1 MMRTFFLSLNFLVS
15 AWNISFAQEI
25 KLPLERKNGKLH
37 SQWTINN
44 TIEAEVFLET
54 GFPKIVISENFA
66 KKHLSNLVKM
76 TEAPVN
82 TYIAL
87 WDTPNQ
93 RYNVSYHIND
103 TLIVNGEK
111 LKIDAL
117 VTDFTA
123 RKSWENFDIIFPLF
137 DLSSKIELNIK
148 ENYMKINH
156 VSEFPSTEIIVYEAK
171 RDNQTKGLYI
181 TTTLTIYDTHN
192 ETEELSGNF
201 LFDLGTG
208 NTFFLNK
215 NLSEVSAFVAQSD
228 RMQLKDTT
236 RFQPNH
242 KAELSIIIPERIV
255 FDKIEIKETFIAA
268 MKLFTSNSSNKYVGM
283 IGTSFFTHFI
293 VIFDF
298 DNNKLYLKPNSY
310 NVKIIE

>member
-1 MMRTFFLSLNFLVS
+1 MRIFFLILYFLITVWS
-15 AWNISFAQEI
+15 ISFAQEM
-25 KLPLERKNGKLH
+25 KFPLERKNGKLL

-66 KKHLSNLVKM
+66 KKHLYHLVKM

-87 WDTPNQ
+87 WDSPNQ
-93 RYNVSYHIND
+93 RYKVSYHIND

-117 VTDFTA
+117 VTDFAA
-123 RKSWENFDIIFPLF
+123 RKSWENCDIIFPLF

-156 VSEFPSTEIIVYEAK
+156 ESEFLSTGIIVYEAK
-171 RDNQTKGLYI
+171 RDNRTKGLYI
-181 TTTLTIYDTHN
+181 TTTLKIFDTYN
-192 ETEELSGNF
+192 KSEELSGNF
-201 LFDLGTG
+201 LFDLGAG

-215 NLSEVSAFVAQSD
+215 NLSEVSTFVAQSD

-242 KAELSIIIPERIV
+242 KAELSIIIPDRII

-268 MKLFTSNSSNKYVGM
+268 MKLFASNSSNKYVGV

-298 DNNKLYLKPNSY
+298 DNNKLYLKPNSD
-310 NVKIIE
+310 NVKIFE

>member
-1 MMRTFFLSLNFLVS
+1 MRTFFLILYFLITVWS
-15 AWNISFAQEI
+15 ISFAQEM
-25 KLPLERKNGKLH
+25 KFPLERKNGKLL

-66 KKHLSNLVKM
+66 KKHLYHLVKM

-87 WDTPNQ
+87 WDSPNQ
-93 RYNVSYHIND
+93 RYKVSYQIND

-117 VTDFTA
+117 VTDFAA
-123 RKSWENFDIIFPLF
+123 RKSWENCDIIFPLF

-156 VSEFPSTEIIVYEAK
+156 ESEFPSTGIIVYEAK
-171 RDNQTKGLYI
+171 RDNRTKGLYI
-181 TTTLTIYDTHN
+181 TTTLKIFDTYN
-192 ETEELSGNF
+192 KSEELSGNF
-201 LFDLGTG
+201 LFDLGAG

-215 NLSEVSAFVAQSD
+215 NLSEVSTFVAQSD

-242 KAELSIIIPERIV
+242 KAELSIIIPDRII

-268 MKLFTSNSSNKYVGM
+268 MKLFASNSSNKYVGV

-298 DNNKLYLKPNSY
+298 DNNKLYLKPNSD
-310 NVKIIE
+310 NVKIFE

>member
-1 MMRTFFLSLNFLVS
+1 MRTFFLILYFLITVWS
-15 AWNISFAQEI
+15 ISFAQEM
-25 KLPLERKNGKLH
+25 KFPLERKNGKLL

-66 KKHLSNLVKM
+66 KKHLYHLVKM

-87 WDTPNQ
+87 WDSPNQ
-93 RYNVSYHIND
+93 RYNVSYQIND

-117 VTDFTA
+117 VTDFAA
-123 RKSWENFDIIFPLF
+123 RKSWENCDIIFPLF

-156 VSEFPSTEIIVYEAK
+156 ESEFLSTGIIVYEAK
-171 RDNQTKGLYI
+171 RDNRTKGLYI
-181 TTTLTIYDTHN
+181 TTTLKIFDTYN
-192 ETEELSGNF
+192 KSEELSGNF
-201 LFDLGTG
+201 LFDLGAG

-215 NLSEVSAFVAQSD
+215 NLSEVSTFVAQSD

-242 KAELSIIIPERIV
+242 KAELSIIIPDRII

-268 MKLFTSNSSNKYVGM
+268 MKLFASNSSNKYVGV

-298 DNNKLYLKPNSY
+298 DNNKLYLKPNSD
-310 NVKIIE
+310 NVKIFE

>member
-1 MMRTFFLSLNFLVS
+1 MRIFFLILYFLITVWS
-15 AWNISFAQEI
+15 ISFAQEM
-25 KLPLERKNGKLH
+25 KFPLERKNGKLL

-66 KKHLSNLVKM
+66 KKHLYHLVKM

-87 WDTPNQ
+87 WDSPNQ
-93 RYNVSYHIND
+93 RYNVSYQIND

-117 VTDFTA
+117 VTDFAA
-123 RKSWENFDIIFPLF
+123 RKSWENCDIIFPLF

-156 VSEFPSTEIIVYEAK
+156 ESEFPSTGIIVYEAK
-171 RDNQTKGLYI
+171 RDNRTKGLYI
-181 TTTLTIYDTHN
+181 TTTLKIFDTYN
-192 ETEELSGNF
+192 KSEELSGNF
-201 LFDLGTG
+201 LFDLGAG

-215 NLSEVSAFVAQSD
+215 NLSEVSTFVAQSD

-242 KAELSIIIPERIV
+242 KAELSIIIPDRII

-268 MKLFTSNSSNKYVGM
+268 MKLFASNSSNKYVGV

-298 DNNKLYLKPNSY
+298 DNNKLYLKPNSD
-310 NVKIIE
+310 NVKIFE